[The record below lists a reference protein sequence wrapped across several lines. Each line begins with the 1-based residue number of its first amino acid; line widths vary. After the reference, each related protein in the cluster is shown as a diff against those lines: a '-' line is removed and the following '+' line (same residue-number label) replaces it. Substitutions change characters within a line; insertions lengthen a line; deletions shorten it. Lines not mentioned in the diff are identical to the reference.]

1 MLLIVDG
8 GLVLNIIKYV
18 VWSMSSPGSQLLH
31 PSQDCDLH
39 VERRGCRGQICTFY
53 ASAVKHGP
61 CANEVLAIEKEM
73 QSHEQVLS
81 FLSVA

>member
-1 MLLIVDG
+1 MSP
-8 GLVLNIIKYV
+8 IINYV

-31 PSQDCDLH
+31 PSQDSDLH
-39 VERRGCRGQICTFY
+39 VEGRRCRGEICTFY

>member
-8 GLVLNIIKYV
+8 GLVLNIIKCV

-39 VERRGCRGQICTFY
+39 VERRGCRGQICTLN
-53 ASAVKHGP
+53 ASAVKHSP
-61 CANEVLAIEKEM
+61 CANELVTIEKEM
-73 QSHEQVLS
+73 QSHEQVFS